1 MAEQAGHIDAL
12 DSPAVSEGQ
21 AAMDVAGEI
30 SVGHG
35 QDGRSGLLRLLSDYL
50 TLTKPPII
58 SLLLVTAIGG
68 MFLAARFETGHAGGS
83 GIPDLWTLLL
93 VCVGGALGAGGANA
107 INHYMDQDI
116 DSLMSRTAS
125 RPVPGLR
132 VRPLAALA
140 YGIALNIA
148 AFAVLAYW
156 VNLLAAALTLAATLF
171 YVLVYTGWLKRST
184 PQNIV
189 IGGAAGSIPPVV
201 GWVAVTGSFDLPAL
215 YLFAIIFF
223 WTPPHFWALSLLIQR
238 DYERAGVPMLP
249 VVAGEERTVGS
260 IFVYSL
266 VLVALTLVFVA
277 TGAVG
282 LVYLASA
289 AMLGAIF
296 IWGAWRLR
304 QHPPLDQ
311 PRRPRARNLYL
322 YSLLYLALLFGA
334 MMADGVYR
342 WWL

>member
-1 MAEQAGHIDAL
+1 MVDQAGHIEAK
-12 DSPAVSEGQ
+12 EGIPNS
-21 AAMDVAGEI
+21 AAGEF
-30 SVGHG
+30 VGVAAKERAWPL
-35 QDGRSGLLRLLSDYL
+35 QVIADYVA
-50 TLTKPPII
+50 LTKPPII

-68 MFLAARFETGHAGGS
+68 MFLAQRHTGTG
-83 GIPDLWTLLL
+83 GIPDLLTLLL

-107 INHYMDQDI
+107 INHYLDQDI
-116 DSLMSRTAS
+116 DALMSRTAQ
-125 RPVPGLR
+125 RPVPGRR
-132 VRPLAALA
+132 VRPLMALA
-140 YGIALNIA
+140 FGIALNIA
-148 AFAVLAYW
+148 AFGVLFYW
-156 VNLLAAALTLAATLF
+156 VNLLAASLTLAATLF

-249 VVAGEERTVGS
+249 VVAGTQKTVEN
-260 IFVYSL
+260 IFAYTL
-266 VLVALTLVFVA
+266 VLVALTLVFAA

-282 LVYLASA
+282 GVYIGA
-289 AMLGAIF
+289 AALLGVVF
-296 IWGAWRLR
+296 IWAAWKLMRGHTR
-304 QHPPLDQ
+304 QK
-311 PRRPRARNLYL
+311 ARNLYL

-342 WWL
+342 VL